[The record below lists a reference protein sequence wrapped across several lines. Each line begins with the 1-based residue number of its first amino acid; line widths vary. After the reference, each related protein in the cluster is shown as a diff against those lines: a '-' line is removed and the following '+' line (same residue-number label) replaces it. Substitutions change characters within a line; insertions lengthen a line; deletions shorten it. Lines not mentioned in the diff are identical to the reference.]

1 MKQPGPGEACPSPRS
16 GPSSASPAGPL
27 SLWTRPHAPQLGTK
41 HLLETAQPPGGAL
54 GSERG
59 PQAHSER
66 SHLVWCVPTGDGALA
81 LTQAPP
87 PHANPSRLLTGCT
100 VFSPRLV

>member
-1 MKQPGPGEACPSPRS
+1 M
-16 GPSSASPAGPL
+16 
-27 SLWTRPHAPQLGTK
+27 
-41 HLLETAQPPGGAL
+41 LETAQPPGGAL

-66 SHLVWCVPTGDGALA
+66 SYLAWCVPTGDGALA

-87 PHANPSRLLTGCT
+87 ANRSRLLTGCT

>member
-1 MKQPGPGEACPSPRS
+1 M
-16 GPSSASPAGPL
+16 
-27 SLWTRPHAPQLGTK
+27 
-41 HLLETAQPPGGAL
+41 LETAQPPGGAL
-54 GSERG
+54 GSKRG

-66 SHLVWCVPTGDGALA
+66 SHLAWCVPTGDGALA

-87 PHANPSRLLTGCT
+87 PLHANPSRLLTGCT